1 VQDAGARADELA
13 TAVDDAKK
21 ATDKAQARI
30 RTLEVDLKDKEQDA
44 MKAYQLLKAEEQLR
58 DKARQ
63 AAELAVKLLRGD
75 VDLGGGA
82 GLEA

>member
-1 VQDAGARADELA
+1 MKRTL
-13 TAVDDAKK
+13 
-21 ATDKAQARI
+21 DKANGRV
-30 RTLEVDLKDKEQDA
+30 RSLEAEVQDKEQDA
-44 MKAYQLLKAEEQLR
+44 VKAYQLLKSEEQLR
-58 DKARQ
+58 EKARQ